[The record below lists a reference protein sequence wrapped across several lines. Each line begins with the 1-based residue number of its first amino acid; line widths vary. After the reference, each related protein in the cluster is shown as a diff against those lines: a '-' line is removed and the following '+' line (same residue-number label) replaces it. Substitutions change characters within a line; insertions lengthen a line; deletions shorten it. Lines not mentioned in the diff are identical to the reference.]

1 VTRAEA
7 GLLLAAGALIAFV
20 GTEAVRAAARPT
32 AAVAATTDSS
42 GSEAIAATPSAH
54 VQVER
59 RYSVLPPPDRDTAAV
74 RRLLLAGGNATWIDE
89 MLAQSDS
96 TLARWPARGT
106 EPVRIWVQPVSS
118 AAGWMPEYSAWA
130 RDAFGRWEMVG
141 LPVRF
146 ALVADSG
153 AAEVRVM
160 FVDRLA
166 VDTRIGNTRRVHDQ
180 HWWVLDGDITIAT
193 HTVDGRPL
201 PPDIVKGT
209 ALHEVGHLLGLGHT
223 GDTTSVMAPRAYG
236 TTELT
241 VRDLAT
247 IRLLYS
253 LPPGKVR

>member
-1 VTRAEA
+1 MTRAEA
-7 GLLLAAGALIAFV
+7 GLLLAVGALVAFV
-20 GTEAVRAAARPT
+20 GTQAVRAATRP
-32 AAVAATTDSS
+32 APAVAATPDSS
-42 GSEAIAATPSAH
+42 GITAPDASPPSGH
-54 VQVER
+54 VQEER

-74 RRLLLAGGNATWIDE
+74 RRLLLAGGNATWIGE
-89 MLAQSDS
+89 MLAQNDS
-96 TLARWPARGT
+96 TLARWPVRG
-106 EPVRIWVQPVSS
+106 EPVRVWVQSESTAP
-118 AAGWMPEYSAWA
+118 GWLPEYSAWA

-146 ALVADSG
+146 TLVADS
-153 AAEVRVM
+153 ATAEVRVA
-160 FVDRLA
+160 FIERLA

-201 PPDIVKGT
+201 PPEIVQGT

-236 TTELT
+236 TTALT

-247 IRLLYS
+247 VRLLYS

>member
-1 VTRAEA
+1 MTRAEA
-7 GLLLAAGALIAFV
+7 GLLLAVGALIAFV
-20 GTEAVRAAARPT
+20 GTQAVRAAARP
-32 AAVAATTDSS
+32 VAAATPDSS
-42 GSEAIAATPSAH
+42 GIEAPAPPGPAAH
-54 VQVER
+54 VQEER

-74 RRLLLAGGNATWIDE
+74 RRLLLAGGNATWIGE
-89 MLAQSDS
+89 MLAENDS
-96 TLARWPARGT
+96 TLARWPVRGD
-106 EPVRIWVQPVSS
+106 PVRVWVQDVS
-118 AAGWMPEYSAWA
+118 AAPGWAPEYSAWA
-130 RDAFGRWEMVG
+130 RDAFGQWEMVG

-146 ALVADSG
+146 ALVSDSAG
-153 AAEVRVM
+153 AEVRVT
-160 FVDRLA
+160 FVERLA

-201 PPDIVKGT
+201 PADIIRGT

-236 TTELT
+236 TTDLT

-247 IRLLYS
+247 VRLLYS